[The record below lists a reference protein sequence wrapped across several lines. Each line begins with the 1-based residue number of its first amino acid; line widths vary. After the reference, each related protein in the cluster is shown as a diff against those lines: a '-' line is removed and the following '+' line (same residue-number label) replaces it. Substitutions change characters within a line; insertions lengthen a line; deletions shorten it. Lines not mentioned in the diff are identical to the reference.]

1 LVKRINTTRFEG
13 ISKRI
18 HSFFFI
24 LSQGAQIASGLIV
37 AMTSLGILSTVA
49 GWINNAIWLII
60 VGVIVSIVSVIVLY
74 FLYILLKKIEP
85 LGSAPLFA
93 IGKSPVKI
101 IFKEIT
107 YQYLPDGQ
115 TMYQRKHFELQALQ
129 DDVESFTD
137 RYLWTGMGKCIVKS
151 LTPDFKIVNKR
162 REEFWDYFDVL
173 FPRPL
178 KKGEEVSFVIEWD
191 LFDES
196 KKAIPF
202 LSTMIDF
209 PTERLLMRVILPP
222 NLAPEWAYCREY
234 KNYIDRI
241 PINEKKIQCN
251 PMKYD
256 ITYDVPHPKR
266 YHKYLIDFSLIKQ

>member
-1 LVKRINTTRFEG
+1 MPQFKG

-18 HSFFFI
+18 YTFFFI
-24 LSQGAQIASGLIV
+24 LSQGAQLISSLMVGMASVGVLSTLIGWIKNAIGLII
-37 AMTSLGILSTVA
+37 TG
-49 GWINNAIWLII
+49 II
-60 VGVIVSIVSVIVLY
+60 VFIVSAIALY
-74 FLYILLKKIEP
+74 LLYALLKKIEP
-85 LGSAPLFA
+85 IDSAPLFA
-93 IGKSPVKI
+93 MGKSPVKI
-101 IFKEIT
+101 ILKEIT
-107 YQYLPDGQ
+107 YQYLSDGQ
-115 TMYQRKHFELQALQ
+115 TMYQRKHFKLQALQ
-129 DDVESFTD
+129 DNVGSFTD
-137 RYLWTGMGKCIVKS
+137 RYRWTGTGKCIVKS
-151 LTPDFKIVNKR
+151 LTPGFKIVNQRK
-162 REEFWDYFDVL
+162 EEFWDYFDVL

-178 KKGEEVSFVIEWD
+178 KKGEEVDFVIEWD

-196 KKAIPF
+196 KKAVPF
-202 LSTMIDF
+202 LSTVIDF

-266 YHKYLIDFSLIKQ
+266 YHKYLIDFSLIKQP